1 VYRGSGRCS
10 ESRPRVGGLV
20 EEKAKKDA
28 HRMPGMK
35 GDFRP
40 RVASGVERWC
50 LLSKLDLLFALLEV
64 GPDESRDLFR

>member
-1 VYRGSGRCS
+1 LR
-10 ESRPRVGGLV
+10 
-20 EEKAKKDA
+20 KKQKKDA

-64 GPDESRDLFR
+64 GPDESRDL